1 MKRISQI
8 GAAVAAAVLA
18 SSAWAVYSPRD
29 DLGSAAD
36 GAGSYS
42 RVIVINSD
50 TKSVNVERGETV
62 KFVDTATGRDFMWQF
77 DTAAFTVDL
86 ERAIPGAMGGQH
98 VTAYVDGPEP
108 GAD

>member
-1 MKRISQI
+1 MKRMTQI
-8 GAAVAAAVLA
+8 GTAVAAAVLA

-36 GAGSYS
+36 GADNYS
-42 RVIVINSD
+42 RVIVIHSG
-50 TKSVNVERGETV
+50 TKSVNVDRGEMV
-62 KFVDTATGRDFMWQF
+62 KFVDTATGRSFVWQF

-86 ERAIPGAMGGQH
+86 ERAAPGALGGQH